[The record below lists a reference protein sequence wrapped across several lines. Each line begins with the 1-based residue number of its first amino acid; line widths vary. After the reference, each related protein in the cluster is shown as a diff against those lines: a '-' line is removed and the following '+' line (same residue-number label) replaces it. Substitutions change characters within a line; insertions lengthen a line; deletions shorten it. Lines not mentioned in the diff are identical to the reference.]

1 MVFGILSLGVS
12 EKLAAEIWGGG
23 NQGNNNMIIE
33 QLWSSEILI
42 LLQYFDPVDWNIVQ
56 IYIQNSKHETKV
68 SLNLFFAFMTWSLN
82 NSKQKSQQ

>member
-1 MVFGILSLGVS
+1 MGKLMVFGILSLGVS

-56 IYIQNSKHETKV
+56 IYIQNSKHETK
-68 SLNLFFAFMTWSLN
+68 
-82 NSKQKSQQ
+82 SKPIFCLYDLEFK